1 MSSRYYTK
9 RLVTKRPKKG
19 ENMPPRP
26 RAFISKEKAEAWAKE
41 NLKKGYL
48 VEAISEK
55 KWKVRQRA

>member
-19 ENMPPRP
+19 ECQPPKP
-26 RAFISKEKAEAWAKE
+26 RSFTSKEKAEAW
-41 NLKKGYL
+41 LKKYGIKGTA
-48 VEAISEK
+48 EAISEK